1 MNDNV
6 KRKRQESDDDE
17 VAEYAERFGFDSEE
31 RQQLK
36 ERWAQRK
43 RASTGST
50 GVSLM
55 DVALEINR
63 EEKKTLKEEK
73 KTLKEEKKTLKGEN
87 KTLKGENKTLREENK
102 TLKEETIGRLIDLHG
117 SSILDKELVD
127 LRNKFHLV
135 KGVGATDS
143 SHLYPHHTPAEIDT
157 EDSDFVVD
165 PLSFLQHG
173 TNDFRLKS
181 SFILSEEQW
190 PLTYLKERCVQ
201 GYVSLVLCDAVK
213 YINWVIR
220 SLWKKEWGTKPL
232 LRSRAEASIFSN
244 RPDFMVVYDETNSY
258 TILPVEVK
266 KPHKDVFTSS
276 KVCGQMYDYVKTGHL
291 MFGRYTFGVLTTFN
305 ESKVLWKSG
314 TSCDDQVEKEER
326 LSKANLENLVNKIL
340 CSENVSAVSSRQSTE
355 IPAQSPASID
365 LDAPETKQS
374 PDSPGPENTTS
385 KSSQSPPDL
394 RECQYQGNSH
404 SQAQMRS
411 LKQTQVAFKAHELFT
426 LLCNAIVASMI
437 LGKGKLKV
445 FKDYESNGTVTQ
457 GDEVLCLMV
466 PATRFDVGYRWEKI
480 EKTFKVKGQWSVDE
494 NQKKFWLVELLG
506 VGATCRVW
514 RAVVPSQDEEQD
526 TVQTCAVKF
535 WVKVCDDNT
544 KTLTRQE
551 IVEESRK
558 SSTREVEHYKAIY
571 DDLFFKTNKTKVG
584 CFVLN
589 HRYSVILPYFVP
601 IGKDERQASL
611 ASVRKVL
618 RERFYK
624 NGKSYQ
630 FQECDQRWRHV
641 GKYNGEI
648 VLFDLADLVIED
660 MRRDEH
666 KEYVERH
673 VAKLLEDI

>member
-1 MNDNV
+1 MNDNL

-17 VAEYAERFGFDSEE
+17 VAEYAERFHFNLEE
-31 RQQLK
+31 HQQLK
-36 ERWAQRK
+36 ERWAQAK
-43 RASTGST
+43 RGSAGST
-50 GVSLM
+50 GVSLL

-63 EEKKTLKEEK
+63 ERMIELEEENKTLKEE
-73 KTLKEEKKTLKGEN
+73 N
-87 KTLKGENKTLREENK
+87 KRMIKLEEENK
-102 TLKEETIGRLIDLHG
+102 TLKEETMGTLIDLHD

-127 LRNKFHLV
+127 LRINFQLV

-157 EDSDFVVD
+157 EDSDFAVD

-173 TNDFRLKS
+173 TNNFRLKS
-181 SFILSEEQW
+181 SFILSKEQW
-190 PLTYLKERCVQ
+190 PLTYLNETCVQ

-213 YINWVIR
+213 YINWVIK
-220 SLWKKEWGTKPL
+220 SLWKEEWGKMPL
-232 LRSRAEASIFSN
+232 LQCKAETSIFSN

-258 TILPVEVK
+258 PILPVEVK
-266 KPHKDVFTSS
+266 KPHKGVFTSS
-276 KVCGQMYDYVKTGHL
+276 KVCGQMYDYVKAGHL

-340 CSENVSAVSSRQSTE
+340 CPKNVSVT
-355 IPAQSPASID
+355 AQSPSSID
-365 LDAPETKQS
+365 LDAPEAHQS
-374 PDSPGPENTTS
+374 PDSPGPENTILKS
-385 KSSQSPPDL
+385 SQSSQSPPDL
-394 RECQYQGNSH
+394 QECQYPGSSH

-411 LKQTQVAFKAHELFT
+411 LKQTQVTFQARELFT

-457 GDEVLCLMV
+457 GDEVLCLLSQTLSGAV
-466 PATRFDVGYRWEKI
+466 QYRWEKV

-535 WVKVCDDNT
+535 WVKVCDDNNE
-544 KTLTRQE
+544 TLTGQK
-551 IVEESRK
+551 IMEESKK
-558 SSTREVEHYKAIY
+558 SSIREVENYKAIY
-571 DDLFFKTNKTKVG
+571 DDLFFKTNETKVG
-584 CFVLN
+584 YFLLN

-601 IGKDERQASL
+601 IGKDERQESL
-611 ASVRKVL
+611 ASVEKVL
-618 RERFYK
+618 HERFYK

-630 FQECDQRWRHV
+630 FRECDQRWRHV

-660 MRRDEH
+660 IGRDEH
-666 KEYVERH
+666 NEYVERH
-673 VAKLLEDI
+673 VAKLQEDL